1 MEEKKF
7 NLSKYVILIV
17 VFAGIS
23 AIAGSLI
30 GQLIDSD
37 FNFETLSV
45 TVGSIIKGFSAPRFG
60 TYFLISFLACCS
72 IPLFIST
79 NKPKSSIPKGLL
91 DANYD
96 TKSDKK
102 GAAKW
107 LSKAEISKVFP
118 RYTYDDAG
126 KYKVNGFVVQVIETK
141 KATYANLKG
150 DVHCLIIGTT
160 GSGKT
165 IRFVIPTMQFLARSA
180 SRPSLIVTDPK
191 GELYQTQTKLYQEK
205 GYDIIALNLRDP
217 LKRSNCWNPC
227 HIAWSEYQEALVQK
241 QKIKFHYDD
250 VNSYRKKI
258 KLVNKKN
265 EYYEEWYEFNNYAF
279 ANLKDAI
286 LEAERQ
292 ENSLKAKA
300 MESISDL
307 VNTIYAE
314 SAKRA
319 QDPFWVKS
327 ASNLV
332 EGLLIAMLEDSEID
346 ELGITSQNFNLG
358 TVASTLA
365 LRVDQLK
372 SYFAVRDVNSFSKRK
387 AQGAIDAPQSGT
399 QQSIISTAMADLTAF
414 SDPDILYIT
423 CNNDINFKDIGRKPT
438 AVFLIVP
445 DEKENRHIFASLFIT
460 QAYKSLVELATES
473 GGKLPHPVNFIIDEF
488 ANLPVIPGM
497 ENKITVARSR
507 GMAFM
512 LIIQALSQLRA
523 KYGPD
528 VAEIIK
534 TNCNLQIFLA
544 TNDNETAEYFSKI
557 CGEKTIKEVSSSK
570 DGDGKDNY
578 TYSLSSRPLI
588 KPEELLTLPEGTSIV
603 KYLRT
608 QPAKL
613 QQMEYWKSR
622 SYYIGEQTVDSEWN
636 PELFLFEDQGFYDIV
651 NRSRL
656 DASYLQKPL
665 EIYDPELIIKEREA
679 NKTGGS
685 ESSGGG
691 DFYGGESSG
700 SGGGSGFS
708 LFEDRE
714 DHSRDYDSFSPLNTD
729 LSSLLKEGFQKS
741 EEYFNNL
748 DSKSNLDLTNEIL
761 LDQSDNFVRS
771 EDSSQKVDGKIH
783 IDRGLQNFEPK
794 KDGNAQGL
802 TSLARVKELKAD
814 KKN

>member
-7 NLSKYVILIV
+7 NLSKYVILIA

-30 GQLIDSD
+30 GQLIASD

-45 TVGSIIKGFSAPRFG
+45 TVSSIIAGFYEPSFG
-60 TYFLISFLACCS
+60 TYFLISFLTCCS
-72 IPLFIST
+72 IPLFLSS
-79 NKPKSSIPKGLL
+79 NKSKSSTPKGLL

-107 LSKAEISKVFP
+107 LSKAEISQVFP
-118 RYTYDDAG
+118 RYTYDNAG

-180 SRPSLIVTDPK
+180 SKPSLIVTDPK

-205 GYDIIALNLRDP
+205 GYDIIALNLREP
-217 LKRSNCWNPC
+217 LKRSNFWNPC
-227 HIAWSEYQEALVQK
+227 HIAWSEYQEALIQK

-250 VNSYRKKI
+250 VNSYSKKI

-265 EYYEEWYEFNNYAF
+265 EYYEEWYEFNNYGF

-300 MESISDL
+300 MESVSDL

-387 AQGAIDAPQSGT
+387 AQGTIDAPQSGT

-570 DGDGKDNY
+570 DGEGKDNY

-613 QQMEYWKSR
+613 QQMAYWKSR

-636 PELFLFEDQGFYDIV
+636 PELFLFEDHGFYDIV

-656 DASYLQKPL
+656 DAGYLQKPL
-665 EIYDPELIIKEREA
+665 EIYDPELLIKEREA

-691 DFYGGESSG
+691 DFYGGESSS

-708 LFEDRE
+708 QFEDR
-714 DHSRDYDSFSPLNTD
+714 DDYSRDFDSFSPLNTD
-729 LSSLLKEGFQKS
+729 LSSLLKDGFQKS

-748 DSKSNLDLTNEIL
+748 DAKSNLDLSKESL
-761 LDQSDNFVRS
+761 LDQSDNFARS

-783 IDRGLQNFEPK
+783 IDRGLQDLEPK

-802 TSLARVKELKAD
+802 TSLARVRELKAD
-814 KKN
+814 KNN